1 MICVELKATGN
12 TVHKFLPSAL
22 LQRTF
27 TLHKSD
33 HKMKPTVSV
42 LPKLLSWIS
51 WWQQLPVNTE
61 DWPSHPPS
69 HGATDTFHGLY
80 VRSQRENYVF
90 EYLIAALVRIMI
102 CAELV
107 ITTDSIDHTFQA
119 AMHCYMCLYSQPVT
133 SCTAVAIDGEVLVS
147 LLPDTRFS
155 PSIATSKLQPACKLF
170 WKHL

>member
-1 MICVELKATGN
+1 
-12 TVHKFLPSAL
+12 
-22 LQRTF
+22 
-27 TLHKSD
+27 
-33 HKMKPTVSV
+33 MKPTVSV

-51 WWQQLPVNTE
+51 QYVRKKLPVNTRQFFSYILRYSWCKHSKHWKLGWAILRPRE
-61 DWPSHPPS
+61 QQILL
-69 HGATDTFHGLY
+69 TDFMY
-80 VRSQRENYVF
+80 VPNVRTTYVF